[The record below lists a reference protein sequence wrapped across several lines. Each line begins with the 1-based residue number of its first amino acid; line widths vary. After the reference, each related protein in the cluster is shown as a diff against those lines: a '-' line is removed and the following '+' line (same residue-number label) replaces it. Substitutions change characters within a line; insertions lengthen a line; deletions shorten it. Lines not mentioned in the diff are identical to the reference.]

1 MRRLPLIFLAA
12 ACLVPRPVNA
22 QGTYALHTPKD
33 DFSPT
38 ILDCSSWIEA
48 PTGKHGFVHTRGE
61 NLVFEDGTPARFWGA
76 QISLFTKDQVEYTAR
91 RLRKQ
96 GINLVRLAGLYY
108 LNPRNAA
115 SILDYDHDGFDRLD
129 YLIATLGRNGIYLIL
144 DTDYPLT
151 VRFGPKD
158 GIAGLEE
165 GGPAPFAEFFNP
177 RVAQLKQQRMRDVF
191 THMNPYTKKR
201 YADDPTLALVEI
213 ENEDSL
219 FWYSEN
225 MREPFK
231 TELRA
236 AFQKWLAKR
245 PGASAAGELPEL
257 IPISSYREAYFAK
270 NPGQER
276 RAADE
281 LRFYLERENQFWS
294 DSRKVLRDAGV
305 RVPITGTNWQ
315 GGGFTTR
322 VHMLGQSGQDYID
335 RHGYWDHPQG
345 VGMARWRIS
354 TSRFLNLPMIK
365 SLVTGN
371 DPQEENNAGN
381 LVVAKAW
388 QRVFGMPLTIS
399 EWNTCRPNE
408 YSLEGTGLMAAYG
421 LLQGWNGLLEFLYSS
436 ADWPARPAES
446 SFDMLENPPQILQF
460 PAATTMWY
468 RQDVKAGPV
477 IGEVAYT
484 PDSVFDLVSDRL
496 PVPVAAALVGKVGY
510 RFSPSKTKPVAVN
523 ISKYWNEEQR
533 VAHSAT
539 GELTWD
545 AGKGL
550 VQVDTPR
557 TQAVI
562 GFLSLQPAALKNV
575 RLQTG
580 ARFGA
585 LYVTAM
591 DGIAPI
597 RSARRLLVTAVGAAR
612 NTGMEYEQT
621 SDMSPKFKAPFW
633 RIKTV
638 GTYPAWMDAV
648 EGELRISCERAQ
660 EMKAW
665 PLDVNGKRG
674 SEIPLSHSRD
684 ALTLTM
690 KATYETPYYEISVP

>member
-1 MRRLPLIFLAA
+1 MRNPKLILLAV
-12 ACLVPRPVNA
+12 ACLTPPALA
-22 QGTYALHTPKD
+22 QGAYALRTPID

-38 ILDCSSWIEA
+38 ILDCSPWIEA
-48 PTGKHGFVHTRGE
+48 PTGKHGFLQRRGE
-61 NLVFEDGTPARFWGA
+61 DLVFEDGKAARFWGA
-76 QISLFTKDQVEYTAR
+76 QISLFAKDQIDYTAR
-91 RLRKQ
+91 RMRKQ
-96 GINLVRLAGLYY
+96 GINLVRLAALYF

-115 SILDYDHDGFDRLD
+115 SILDYDRSAFDQLD

-191 THMNPYTKKR
+191 THLNPYTKKR

-231 TELRA
+231 TELRT

-245 PGASAAGELPEL
+245 YGSSASGELPEL
-257 IPISSYREAYFAK
+257 IPISSFRESYFAK
-270 NPGQER
+270 NPQQR
-276 RAADE
+276 QRAADE
-281 LRFYLERENQFWS
+281 LRFYLELENKYWS
-294 DSRKVLRDAGV
+294 ESRKVLRDAGV

-345 VGMARWRIS
+345 VGNARWRIS
-354 TSRFLNLPMIK
+354 TSRFLNLPMLK

-388 QRVFGMPLTIS
+388 QRVFGMPMTIS

-408 YSLEGTGLMAAYG
+408 YSLEGTGVMAAYG
-421 LLQGWNGLLEFLYSS
+421 LLQGWNGLLEFAYSS
-436 ADWPARPAES
+436 PDWPAKPNES
-446 SFDMLENPPQILQF
+446 SFDLLENPPQILQF
-460 PAATTMWY
+460 PAAATMWY
-468 RQDVKAGPV
+468 RQDVDAGPV
-477 IGEVAYT
+477 VGELAFT
-484 PDSVFDLVSDRL
+484 PESVFDLVSDRL

-510 RFSPSKTKPVAVN
+510 RFSSSVGKPVALDV
-523 ISKYWNEEQR
+523 SKYWDERQR
-533 VAHSAT
+533 VVHSAT
-539 GELTWD
+539 GQLTWD
-545 AGKGL
+545 AGNGR
-550 VQVDTPR
+550 VQVNTPR

-562 GFLSLQPAALKNV
+562 GFLSVEPNELESV

-580 ARFGA
+580 AKFGA
-585 LYVTAM
+585 VYVTAM
-591 DGIAPI
+591 DGSAPI

-621 SDMSPKFKAPFW
+621 AEVSAKFKAPLW
-633 RIKTV
+633 RTKTV
-638 GTYPAWMDAV
+638 GTFPVLMDGI
-648 EGELRISCERAQ
+648 EGELQISSEHAS

-674 SEIPLSHSRD
+674 PEIPLSRSQN
-684 ALTLTM
+684 AIIITM
-690 KATYETPYYEISVP
+690 KASYEAACYEVAVK